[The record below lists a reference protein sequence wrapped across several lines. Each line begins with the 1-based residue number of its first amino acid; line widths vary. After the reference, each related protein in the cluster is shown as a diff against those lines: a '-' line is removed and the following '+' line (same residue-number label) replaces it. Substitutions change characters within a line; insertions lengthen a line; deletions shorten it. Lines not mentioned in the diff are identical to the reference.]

1 MNAAK
6 DRHGRD
12 CPLAERP
19 VTILQIIPELDAGGA
34 ELATIEIA
42 GALVKAGGRAL
53 VLSEG
58 GRLVS
63 PLNEAG
69 GEFMPFA
76 AATKNPA
83 HILWNAALIARLAKA
98 EGVDL
103 VHARSRAPAWSGL
116 IAARRTG
123 RPFVT
128 TYHGAYSE
136 KGRLKKAYNRV
147 MARGDRVIANSAYTA
162 GLIKSRYGTEDGRI
176 RVIPRGV
183 DAAVFDPGRVAP
195 ARVAALRQAWG
206 VPEGAHVILQAARLT
221 AWKGQHVLID
231 AVRQLDAAGRLADAC
246 VVLAGD
252 AQGRDGYAAS
262 LAAAA
267 KAAGLGDRVKIVGHV
282 ADMSA
287 AFAAA
292 HVAVIASTEPE
303 AFGRTS
309 AEAQAMGC
317 PVIATAIGAPTETVL
332 ADGPERTGWLVL
344 PADAAALAAALAE
357 ALELPAQARAS
368 LGTRARAHAMSAFS
382 LAAMKRSTLAVYDE
396 LLGSHLAERFSATEP
411 AVSAVPRT

>member
-1 MNAAK
+1 
-6 DRHGRD
+6 
-12 CPLAERP
+12 

-42 GALVKAGGRAL
+42 GAVVKAGGRAL

-83 HILWNAALIARLAKA
+83 HIVWNAAHIARLVRA

-103 VHARSRAPAWSGL
+103 IHARSRAPAWSGL
-116 IAARRTG
+116 IAARHTG

-147 MARGDRVIANSAYTA
+147 MARGDLVIANSAYTA
-162 GLIKSRYGTEDGRI
+162 GLIKSRYGTGDGRI

-183 DAAVFDPGRVAP
+183 DATVFDPGRIEP
-195 ARVAALRQAWG
+195 ARVTALRRAWG
-206 VPEGAHVILQAARLT
+206 VPDGAHIILQAARLT

-231 AVRQLDAAGRLADAC
+231 AVRQLQASGRLGDAV

-252 AQGRDGYAAS
+252 AQGRGGYAAS
-262 LAAAA
+262 LSAAAA
-267 KAAGLGDRVKIVGHV
+267 AAGLGDRVKIVGHV
-282 ADMSA
+282 SDMPA

-332 ADGPERTGWLVL
+332 ADGPGRTGWLV
-344 PADAAALAAALAE
+344 PPGDGAALAAALSDT
-357 ALELPAQARAS
+357 LELPVEARAA
-368 LGTRARAHAMSAFS
+368 LGQRARAHAMAAFS

-396 LLGSHLAERFSATEP
+396 LLGSSLAERFSAAYP
-411 AVSAVPRT
+411 AVAAAPRP